1 MTTPVRPRPRDA
13 AAGPLPERLAGLL
26 ARLRAG
32 LGRPV
37 VVAGLV
43 MVALQLGHRA
53 WAVLSGFFYFDDY
66 VLLLEARERGLTLDY
81 LAEPFNS
88 HLMPGTRALLWLVDA
103 SGPLNWG
110 LAATLTLALQAA
122 ASLAA
127 LWMLVVLF
135 GPRWQVLVP
144 LAVYLTTA
152 STAQATLWWISSL
165 NQISI
170 QATFFVAVGAWV
182 RYLRSRRLAWLLG
195 AAGAV
200 ATGLLF
206 FQKALLVLPVLVLL
220 ALAFFATGGLAGRI
234 TRLARCYWPALVV
247 MGGVAGL
254 YAVYALAE
262 VPQPFTEPDLD
273 AAALAWNMASS
284 TALAAWGGP
293 WLWEWQPGGAWA
305 APPTWLQAA
314 ALLATAAVVVLS
326 VARRRSAA
334 VAWLL
339 LAGYVTLDIVLVATS
354 RAPVFGAEI
363 GLAYRLQTDVVC
375 ALVLTLGLLL
385 LPVRGAADPGGSRGA
400 RRSARTGGPGPRLLV
415 GVTAVVAL
423 SGLFSWTTY
432 ANLWHD
438 RNASEAYVRTLDA
451 ELDRTG
457 RVFLA
462 DQEVPDDVMPA
473 ELFAPDDNR
482 LSVFTRLLRQP
493 AEYPTTSSRLAI
505 ADEAGTLHQALL
517 EPVLESPPGPSP
529 GCGWLGRSPAVRIPL
544 SSRTIAVPWWVRIGY
559 LSSGADR
566 VTITLGDQ
574 QREEVELAGGLG
586 SLFVRTEAAFDEVAL
601 LDLDPGTS
609 VCVDVVE
616 VGDLVVGPRL

>member
-1 MTTPVRPRPRDA
+1 MSTPARPRPRDA

-26 ARLRAG
+26 ARLRTA

-110 LAATLTLALQAA
+110 LAATLTLALQAV

-135 GPRWQVLVP
+135 GPRWPVLVP

-182 RYLRSRRLAWLLG
+182 LYLRTRRLAWLLG
-195 AAGAV
+195 AAAAV

-220 ALAFFATGGLAGRI
+220 ALAFFATGGVV
-234 TRLARCYWPALVV
+234 ARVTHLVRRYWPALVV
-247 MGGVAGL
+247 MGAVAGL

-262 VPQPFTEPDLD
+262 VPQPFTGREVD
-273 AAALAWNMASS
+273 AAGLTWNMVSS
-284 TALAAWGGP
+284 AALAAWGGP
-293 WLWEWQPGGAWA
+293 WSWEWNPGGAWA
-305 APPTWLQAA
+305 DAPLWLEVA
-314 ALLATAAVVVLS
+314 ALAATAVLVAWS
-326 VARRRSAA
+326 VARRRRAGW
-334 VAWLL
+334 AWLL
-339 LAGYVTLDIVLVATS
+339 VGGYLALDIVLVATS

-375 ALVLTLGLLL
+375 ALVLALGLLL
-385 LPVRGAADPGGSRGA
+385 LPLRGAVEPVEPRTPGHRG
-400 RRSARTGGPGPRLLV
+400 RGRILV
-415 GVTAVVAL
+415 AATVAVAV
-423 SGLFSWTTY
+423 SGLVSWTSY
-432 ANLWHD
+432 AGIWHD
-438 RNASEAYVRTLDA
+438 NNASEAYVRTLDA

-457 RVFLA
+457 RTFLA
-462 DQEVPDDVMPA
+462 DREVPEDVMPA
-473 ELFAPDDNR
+473 AFFAPDLNKV
-482 LSVFTRLLRQP
+482 SVFTRLLGQP
-493 AEYPTTSSRLAI
+493 AEFPDASARLTVVDDDGRLHPA
-505 ADEAGTLHQALL
+505 TLD
-517 EPVLESPPGPSP
+517 PVLESRPGPVAN
-529 GCGWLGRSPAVRIPL
+529 CGWLNEGPSLRVPLEGRTLPL
-544 SSRTIAVPWWVRIGY
+544 TWWVRIGY
-559 LSSGADR
+559 LASAPDR
-566 VTITLGDQ
+566 VTVTTGDQ
-574 QREEVELAGGLG
+574 QVEAALVEGLG
-586 SLFVRTEAAFDEVAL
+586 TLFLRTEAAYDEVVVFG
-601 LDLDPGTS
+601 LDDGTGL
-609 VCVDVVE
+609 CVDVVQ
-616 VGDLVVGPRL
+616 VGNLVVGPGL